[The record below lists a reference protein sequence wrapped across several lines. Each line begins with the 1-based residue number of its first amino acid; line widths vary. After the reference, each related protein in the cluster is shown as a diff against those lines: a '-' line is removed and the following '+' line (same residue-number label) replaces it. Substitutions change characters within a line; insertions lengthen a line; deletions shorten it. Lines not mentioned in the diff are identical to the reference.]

1 MSPVTT
7 LTEFSSVPVSLIL
20 VGWEGRT
27 RVMDKLFLFLR
38 VWDSEELP
46 GRSFSLGASF
56 TSEPDIDQEFVAV
69 DTESYDLLRKC
80 SSEINVQER
89 DGNKIGNGKRRS
101 EGVVLGDLMCCQSL
115 ECTSDTQPH
124 TLRHSL
130 EKGSLISSQHAEE
143 LGNGCTFQ
151 EKEI

>member
-1 MSPVTT
+1 
-7 LTEFSSVPVSLIL
+7 
-20 VGWEGRT
+20 
-27 RVMDKLFLFLR
+27 MDKLFLFLR
-38 VWDSEELP
+38 VWDSEEPP
-46 GRSFSLGASF
+46 GRSCSLGASF

-69 DTESYDLLRKC
+69 DTESHDLSRKC
-80 SSEINVQER
+80 SSEINLQER
-89 DGNKIGNGKRRS
+89 DGKRRS
-101 EGVVLGDLMCCQSL
+101 EGVVLGDLMCYLSL

-130 EKGSLISSQHAEE
+130 EKGPPISSQHAEQ